1 MTLVL
6 NMLHLRPPEGD
17 IQEAVTHTGLKL
29 ITVWAEIRNNHHIE
43 GWRIL
48 RVEEMPR
55 GKVQKMR
62 KAVAELH
69 D

>member
-48 RVEEMPR
+48 RVEE
-55 GKVQKMR
+55 GKSAKSE
-62 KAVAELH
+62 KSSS
-69 D
+69 